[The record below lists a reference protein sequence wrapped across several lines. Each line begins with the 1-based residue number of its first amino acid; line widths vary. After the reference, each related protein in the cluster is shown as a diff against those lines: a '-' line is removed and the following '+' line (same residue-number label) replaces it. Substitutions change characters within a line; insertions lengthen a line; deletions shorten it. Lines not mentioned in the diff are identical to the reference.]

1 MGTIKTT
8 NIEPIADNGTVTL
21 GGSGDTFTV
30 PSGVT
35 VNMSSATQTGV
46 GGTNTPSWLAYLSS
60 AQSISNQT
68 ATTLVYQAEVYDTAS
83 AYNTSNGVFTVP
95 SGQGGKY
102 FVTFA
107 TRFNN
112 WNYSDASI
120 YINDG
125 GSGLLTMENGDTDGD
140 NNTLMNSGIVSLS
153 EGATIKVD
161 FYQNGGGTASMRAN
175 QSNSWF
181 GGFKLIGV

>member
-1 MGTIKTT
+1 MAVKTT
-8 NIEPIADNGTVTL
+8 LLEPVAANGTVTL
-21 GGSGDTFTV
+21 GASGDTITV

-35 VNMSSATQTGV
+35 INMSSATQTGV
-46 GGTNTPSWLAYLSS
+46 GRDNTPSWLAYLGS
-60 AQSISNQT
+60 AQGVPNAT
-68 ATTLVYQAEVYDTAS
+68 ATTLVYNTEVYDTAS

-107 TRFNN
+107 TRFTN
-112 WNYSDASI
+112 WNYTEASL

-125 GSGLLTMENGDTDGD
+125 GSGLLSMENGDADGD
-140 NNTLMNSGIVSLS
+140 NNTIMNSGIVSLS

-181 GGFKLIGV
+181 GGFKLIGA

>member
-1 MGTIKTT
+1 MAITKIQSESL
-8 NIEPIADNGTVTL
+8 NLADTYDFTGTVTGA
-21 GGSGDTFTV
+21 GGV
-30 PSGVT
+30 
-35 VNMSSATQTGV
+35 
-46 GGTNTPSWLAYLSS
+46 NTPSWLAYLGS
-60 AQSISNQT
+60 AQSIQNVT
-68 ATTLVYQAEVYDTAS
+68 ATTLVYDTEVYDTAN

-95 SGQGGKY
+95 SGEGGKY

-107 TRFNN
+107 TRFLN
-112 WNYSDASI
+112 WNYTQANI

-125 GSGLLTMENGDTDGD
+125 GSGLLSMESGDADGD

-161 FYQNGGGTASMRAN
+161 FYQNGGNGASMRAN

>member
-21 GGSGDTFTV
+21 GSSGDTFTV

-68 ATTLVYQAEVYDTAS
+68 ATTLCLSRLKCMILLVLTIHQMEFSPCLQVR
-83 AYNTSNGVFTVP
+83 
-95 SGQGGKY
+95 GKI

-175 QSNSWF
+175 QSNRLVWW
-181 GGFKLIGV
+181 I